1 MKQFYQ
7 FTFLAVAIAILASCS
22 EFPHDIESL
31 DDPRIEKAEVLIMRN
46 RTEYTADVTF
56 KSKTETI
63 WPESVTI
70 LPGEEFILEING
82 NPDFPD
88 RAELSFDGNL
98 DSMFSSDPEID
109 YDMDDEFNFM
119 LPMAYRLK
127 KHNDV
132 QSMVF
137 TIDDNLFAAAA
148 EWIKQNYIWDFTP
161 FMICMIVK
169 DKDGNDLLDADTEG
183 NIRGNAIKATFDGK
197 EYELTETQV
206 RYSQE
211 TKAVDYRPSL
221 SIAEYQDQ
229 NYLIMYDLDP
239 TRERKDSPYVVDWGD
254 GETTTISVTSDFR
267 INKYGSP
274 EITLTHKLK
283 GEETQSGHSPIFT
296 IIK

>member
-1 MKQFYQ
+1 MRQFHK
-7 FTFLAVAIAILASCS
+7 FTFFAIAIAILASCDA
-22 EFPHDIESL
+22 FPYGIESP
-31 DDPRIEKAEVLIMRN
+31 DDSGTRNAENLIIRN
-46 RTEYTADVTF
+46 RTEYTADIVF

-88 RAELSFDGNL
+88 RADLSFDGYQ
-98 DSMFSSDPEID
+98 DSMFSSDPEVD
-109 YDMDDEFNFM
+109 YDMEDEFNFM

-137 TIDDNLFAAAA
+137 TIDDDLFAAAA
-148 EWIKQNYIWDFTP
+148 EWIKYNYIWDFTP
-161 FMICMIVK
+161 FIICMIVK
-169 DKDGNDLLDADTEG
+169 DKNGNDLLDADTEG
-183 NIRGNAIKATFDGK
+183 NIRGNAIKATFDGN
-197 EYELTETQV
+197 EYELTETPQ
-206 RYSQE
+206 YNSQK
-211 TKAVDYRPSL
+211 TKALIYEPALRIL
-221 SIAEYQDQ
+221 EYQDI
-229 NYLIMYDLDP
+229 NYLCLLDLNP
-239 TRERKDSPYVVDWGD
+239 TMQRDESPCVIDWGD
-254 GETTTISVTSDFR
+254 GETTTIHVTSDFR
-267 INKYGSP
+267 YNKYGSP